1 MTEKVHAIGL
11 SEERNFVNN
20 ANVDGVYEGT
30 VSDKDGNQFTIK
42 LSKDEMELLQ
52 KFYKGEDIDFMQLAP
67 VSDKVGSLK
76 IMKRLQEALQNI
88 SSPEEM
94 RQYQLSGDM
103 NQETLAMEGF
113 AFLNPNVYNARIMIK
128 KLALKHYGEFPKF
141 SGIPKVELLKKEGT

>member
-1 MTEKVHAIGL
+1 MTEKIHAI
-11 SEERNFVNN
+11 SIVEEKDFINS
-20 ANVDGVYEGT
+20 ANVDGVYKGT
-30 VSDKDGNQFTIK
+30 VLDNNGNQFTIE

-52 KFYKGEDIDFMQLAP
+52 KFYKGKDIDFMQIAP
-67 VSDKVGSLK
+67 ISDKVGSLK